1 MDKNGVRFLLTG
13 HLDVGFFVISEIIYI
28 YTYTHTPY
36 VLTFKNSIFPP
47 LPTHTPYTE
56 VFILKYSKKQP

>member
-28 YTYTHTPY
+28 YTYTHTHTKFLLGGDPKLGC
-36 VLTFKNSIFPP
+36 VGHNLDIQGEHKFFP
-47 LPTHTPYTE
+47 
-56 VFILKYSKKQP
+56 